1 MLNKSITTTYL
12 SFLRWRLLLV
22 LIIWLFSVSCF
33 ADEEANITVN
43 SATLSLQEQ
52 TFSLNADIHY
62 NLSDEAVEALQNG
75 VTLTFNIDL
84 SVIETRNWLWDKH
97 LNSITLRYRIKYH
110 TLAETYQISNLSSN
124 AQHNFS
130 SITAALHALGTLRDI
145 PIHAIAVPDGYNA
158 QGSITA
164 YLNIEALPLPMR
176 PVAYIT
182 PGWYLRSDSFLWPL
196 NP

>member
-1 MLNKSITTTYL
+1 M
-12 SFLRWRLLLV
+12 
-22 LIIWLFSVSCF
+22 IWLFSVSCF
-33 ADEEANITVN
+33 ADEEANITIN
-43 SATLSLQEQ
+43 SATLSLQDQ
-52 TFSLNADIHY
+52 TFLLSADINY
-62 NLSDEAVEALQNG
+62 KLSDEAVEALHNG

-84 SVIETRNWLWDKH
+84 SVIESRDWLWDKH
-97 LNSITLRYRIKYH
+97 HNNITLRYRIQYH

-130 SITAALHALGTLRDI
+130 SLTAALHALGSLRDI
-145 PIHAIAVPDGYNA
+145 PIHAIAIPEGYNT

-176 PVAYIT
+176 PLAYIT
-182 PGWYLRSDSFLWPL
+182 AGWYLRSDSFLWPL